1 MALVKYNNNSIRA
14 VTSAS
19 SIPSGAMTLIKT
31 LTASSSGTLSFVNGS
46 SDVVFDATYPIY
58 KFNFINM
65 HPETADRELVFQ
77 GTTDGSNFNVTMT
90 STYFYADHTESDSST
105 ALGYSASSD
114 LAQSTSAQKLA
125 GNIGNDN
132 DQSAS
137 GELWLFAPS
146 DTTYVKHFF
155 GKANEVQ
162 ADDRISNVHYAGY
175 CNVTS
180 AIDGVQF
187 SISAGTIDTG
197 TFKLYGVS

>member
-1 MALVKYNNNSIRA
+1 MAIKVANNQSLTAITA
-14 VTSAS
+14 LPAAIT
-19 SIPSGAMTLIKT
+19 SGAMTLLST
-31 LTASSSGTLSFVNGS
+31 QTASSSSTITFDSNIDSTYSVYLFKFIDVHPSNDGVGLYVNFRDGS
-46 SDVVFDATYPIY
+46 TAYDAT
-58 KFNFINM
+58 K
-65 HPETADRELVFQ
+65 
-77 GTTDGSNFNVTMT
+77 TTTF
-90 STYFYADHTESDSST
+90 FYNEHTESDSST